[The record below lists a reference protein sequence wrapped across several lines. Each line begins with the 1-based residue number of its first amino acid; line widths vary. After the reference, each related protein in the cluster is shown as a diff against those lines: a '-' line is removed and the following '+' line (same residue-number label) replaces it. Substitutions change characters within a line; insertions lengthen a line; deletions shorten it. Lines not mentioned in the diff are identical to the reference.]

1 MYLKQLSII
10 IVSYNVRHFLELCLK
25 SVESAITQL
34 DAEIIVVD
42 NNSPDDSC
50 TMIKELF
57 PKVILIDNKQN
68 LGFSK
73 ANNQGV
79 AIAKG
84 AYICILN
91 PDTVVSETTFDKL
104 YEFSQSDD
112 TIGAV
117 GPRLIDGTGRF
128 LPECKR
134 NLPTPRVAFQKVFG
148 SGNRY
153 YARNVNHKSIGKVPI
168 LVGAFM
174 FMKRSIYEEVGGFD
188 EAYFMYGEDIDLSHT
203 ITKAGYHNYYHG
215 EITVIHFKG
224 ESTAKDQKY
233 RKRFYGAM
241 HIFYNKHLKRN
252 FFESFLV
259 QIGLWFATLSRKR
272 MSVPMTCKP
281 KNYFLFSENKEIQN
295 AISKKINATT
305 HLLTEDSEI
314 TEGSQVFLDLN
325 AYTHDRCID
334 MIENSQNKGITFKFI
349 PKNSTFAIGSNCCEG
364 RGEIISF

>member
-1 MYLKQLSII
+1 M
-10 IVSYNVRHFLELCLK
+10 RHFLELCLK
-25 SVESAITQL
+25 SVYSATVDL

-42 NNSPDDSC
+42 NNSPDNSSEMV
-50 TMIKELF
+50 TSLF
-57 PKVILIDNKQN
+57 PEVILIDNKEN

-79 AIAKG
+79 AIAQG
-84 AYICILN
+84 EYICILN
-91 PDTVVSETTFDKL
+91 PDTVVSETTFHTL
-104 YEFSQSDD
+104 YNFAQSDD
-112 TIGAV
+112 TIGAI

-134 NLPTPRVAFQKVFG
+134 NLPTPSVAFQKVFG

-153 YARNVNHKSIGKVPI
+153 YARNVDHKSIGKVPI

-174 FMKRSIYEEVGGFD
+174 FMKRAIYEEVGGFD
-188 EAYFMYGEDIDLSHT
+188 ESYFMYGEDIDLSHT
-203 ITKAGYHNYYHG
+203 ITKAGYHNYYYG
-215 EITVIHFKG
+215 ETTVIHFKG

-252 FFESFLV
+252 ALESFMVRL
-259 QIGLWFATLSRKR
+259 GLWFATLSRKH
-272 MSVPMTCKP
+272 MSIPIIPKP
-281 KNYFLFSENKEIQN
+281 KKYFLFSDNMTLQN
-295 AISKKINATT
+295 AITQKINETT

-325 AYTHDRCID
+325 THTHGRCID
-334 MIENSQNKGITFKFI
+334 MIENSQNSDVTFKFI

-364 RGEIISF
+364 RGEIICLQLFH